1 MCLAIPMRV
10 LRAGTGI
17 ARCVDRHGVV
27 ADIDLA
33 LVGPVAADA
42 WLLTFQRTAR
52 EIVDAERA
60 AQIDRALGA
69 LEAALRGEPGALDAA
84 FPDLVGREPT
94 LPDCLR

>member
-10 LRAGTGI
+10 LCAGTGI

-33 LVGPVAADA
+33 LVGPVDA
-42 WLLTFQRTAR
+42 QAWVLTFQRTAR
-52 EIVDAERA
+52 EIIDPERA
-60 AQIDRALGA
+60 AEIDRALGA
-69 LEAALRGEPGALDAA
+69 LEAALRGDPVAFDEA

-94 LPDCLR
+94 LPDFLR

>member
-27 ADIDLA
+27 TDIDLA
-33 LVGPVAADA
+33 LVGPVDA
-42 WLLTFQRTAR
+42 QAWVLTFQRTAR
-52 EIVDAERA
+52 EIIDPERA
-60 AQIDRALGA
+60 AEIDRALGA
-69 LEAALRGEPGALDAA
+69 LEAALRGDPVAFDEA

-94 LPDCLR
+94 LPDFLR

>member
-33 LVGPVAADA
+33 LVGPVVADT
-42 WLLTFQRTAR
+42 WLLAFQHTAR
-52 EIVDAERA
+52 ELVDAERA

-94 LPDCLR
+94 LPDGLR